1 MDADTGDFGALLS
14 SAPFVLGASLGLV
27 ITPSGSPV
35 VVAGAGL
42 SGGSERTLGL
52 AIEGGDRGVEDHS
65 LLESVEPG
73 ILPHSCGC

>member
-1 MDADTGDFGALLS
+1 MGADTGEIGTLVS

-35 VVAGAGL
+35 VAAGAAL
-42 SGGSERTLGL
+42 SGGSEKTLRL

-65 LLESVEPG
+65 LLEAVERG
-73 ILPHSCGC
+73 ILPHSCGY